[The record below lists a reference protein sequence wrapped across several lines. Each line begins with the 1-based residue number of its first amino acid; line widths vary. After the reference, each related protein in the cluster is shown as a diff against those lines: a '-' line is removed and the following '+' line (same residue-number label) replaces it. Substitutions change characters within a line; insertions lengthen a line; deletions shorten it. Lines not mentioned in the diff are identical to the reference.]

1 MGLETADDPGSNPGN
16 AVLDRRDRQQHPHKH
31 RPDLLSPGRTT
42 IFGKTDVSSDDASEG
57 ADVLVTV
64 DLRDV
69 ETHGVSNMLRMYV
82 ALYNASSVVPDK
94 TGFGFLAIVNS
105 CV

>member
-1 MGLETADDPGSNPGN
+1 M
-16 AVLDRRDRQQHPHKH
+16 
-31 RPDLLSPGRTT
+31 
-42 IFGKTDVSSDDASEG
+42 
-57 ADVLVTV
+57 LVTV

-94 TGFGFLAIVNS
+94 TGFGFLAIVYS